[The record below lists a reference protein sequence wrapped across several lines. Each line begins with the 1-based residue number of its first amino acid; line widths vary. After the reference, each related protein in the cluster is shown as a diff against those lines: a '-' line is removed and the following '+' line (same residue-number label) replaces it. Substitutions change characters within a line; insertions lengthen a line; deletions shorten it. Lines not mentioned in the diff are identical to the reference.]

1 MASSGNFCTLSP
13 LDRSEYGTAPSLT
26 GGNLR
31 YQTTGSGP
39 GNNDATRGT
48 MATPTTGKW
57 YFEFVDVQNYTVV
70 GMQEIQPSGVR
81 KWNTNGYPV
90 TQSGISQFYVFLHQG
105 DVNINNSNT
114 SSAFTT
120 FSDGDIG
127 GIAIDLDNGAFY
139 LHNAGTYVNSG
150 DPTSG
155 SSKTGSLG
163 NITTGTEYIPITC
176 NHSYG
181 SDTRM
186 YFNFGQDSTFQGYTT
201 AGGNAD
207 ANGFGDFKYAP
218 PSGYLALCSAN
229 LPVSDDID
237 PAQTDDNIPS
247 KNFNTVLY
255 TGNDGAQSVTGVGFK
270 PDLVWVKARNSAQH
284 HALFDSSRGVLKRL
298 GSSRTNAEDTDSSF
312 LSSFD
317 TDGFSWSSGG
327 DNTQN
332 GAYTYVGWC
341 WRGNGGTTASN
352 SDGSITST
360 VQANTKAGFSIVTY
374 SGTLSGAG
382 TASVGH
388 GLTKKPDF
396 LITKA
401 RTTNN
406 DNGNWHC
413 SHVGLTNFNY
423 RIRLNTSEAQADRS
437 SSGDMA
443 SLFTNSTFGTNYTS
457 GLNVSGDNYVAYV
470 WHSVEGYSKF
480 GSFEGNA
487 NADGTFVYT
496 GFRPRLLFIK
506 NIDSSSPW
514 GVYDGERPGFNDCD
528 LGAWDENTALN
539 NNIGTYP
546 CDILS
551 NGFKLRTSNATVNSS
566 HTWVYGAWGDVPF
579 KYNNT
584 F

>member
-13 LDRSEYGTAPSLT
+13 LDRSEYGTASSLT

-70 GMQEIQPSGVR
+70 GMQEINPSVR

-90 TQSGISQFYVFLHQG
+90 TQSGISQFFVFLHQG

-229 LPVSDDID
+229 LPVSADID
-237 PAQTDDNIPS
+237 PAQTDDDFPQ
-247 KNFNTVLY
+247 KNFNVVTFS
-255 TGNDGAQSVTGVGFK
+255 GNGSTNAVTGLGFK
-270 PDLVWVKARNSAQH
+270 PDFIWGFTRDGNQSKRMI
-284 HALFDSSRGVLKRL
+284 DSTRG
-298 GSSRTNAEDTDSSF
+298 GSSSIFSDSTAAASTSNTVISEF
-312 LSSFD
+312 GS
-317 TDGFSWSSGG
+317 DGFTANGGYFNNDSGKEC
-327 DNTQN
+327 
-332 GAYTYVGWC
+332 GAWC
-341 WRGNGGTTASN
+341 WRANGGTTSSN
-352 SDGSITST
+352 SSGSITST
-360 VQANTKAGFSIVTY
+360 VQTNPAQNFSIATY
-374 SGTLSGAG
+374 TGSGSAGATIGHGLSAKPAFILIKNTSDVDYWAVYHESIGADFYTSL
-382 TASVGH
+382 TASVFSNNA
-388 GLTKKPDF
+388 TFWNDTEPTSSV
-396 LITKA
+396 ITLG
-401 RTTNN
+401 TNN
-406 DNGNWHC
+406 RVNGSSN
-413 SHVGLTNFNY
+413 SHVCY
-423 RIRLNTSEAQADRS
+423 AWSQ
-437 SSGDMA
+437 
-443 SLFTNSTFGTNYTS
+443 
-457 GLNVSGDNYVAYV
+457 
-470 WHSVEGYSKF
+470 VEGYMKF
-480 GSFEGNA
+480 STYTGNG
-487 NADGTFVYT
+487 NADGPFVYT
-496 GFRPRLLFIK
+496 GFRPRMLFIK
-506 NIDSSSPW
+506 RNANSHNWITFDTATVTFNPVNEYANWDTGNASAQSASDKID
-514 GVYDGERPGFNDCD
+514 V
-528 LGAWDENTALN
+528 
-539 NNIGTYP
+539 
-546 CDILS
+546 LS
-551 NGFKLRTSNATVNSS
+551 TGFKLRSTGSSFNNSGS
-566 HTWVYGAWGDVPF
+566 EYVYGAWGDVPF

>member
-163 NITTGTEYIPITC
+163 NITTGKEYIPITC

-207 ANGFGDFKYAP
+207 ENGFGDFKYAP

-229 LPVSDDID
+229 LPISDDID
-237 PAQTDDNIPS
+237 PAQTDDDIPQ
-247 KNFNTVLY
+247 KQFNAVLY
-255 TGNDGAQSVTGVGFK
+255 TGNASTRNITGVDFQ
-270 PDLVWVKARNSAQH
+270 PDLVITRGRSEASVGKVV
-284 HALFDSSRGVLKRL
+284 DSSRGVTKVIQTHSNSAESTDSNGLTAFGSDGYSL
-298 GSSRTNAEDTDSSF
+298 GSDAGYNNNST
-312 LSSFD
+312 
-317 TDGFSWSSGG
+317 
-327 DNTQN
+327 
-332 GAYTYVGWC
+332 TYVAWC
-341 WRGNGGTTASN
+341 WRCNGGTTTTDTSG
-352 SDGSITST
+352 DIST
-360 VQANTKAGFSIVTY
+360 VRQTNAAGGFAILEWTGNGSNNQR
-374 SGTLSGAG
+374 LA
-382 TASVGH
+382 H
-388 GLTKKPDF
+388 GLGKKPTLVIAKRLDSAQSWGVWSTFLGANSKEIQLDSNAAWQATGNAWYESGMTTDF
-396 LITKA
+396 
-401 RTTNN
+401 
-406 DNGNWHC
+406 
-413 SHVGLTNFNY
+413 VG
-423 RIRLNTSEAQADRS
+423 IGSDRNIS
-437 SSGDMA
+437 SS
-443 SLFTNSTFGTNYTS
+443 SN
-457 GLNVSGDNYVAYV
+457 VAYV
-470 WHSVEGYSKF
+470 WTDIEGYSKC
-480 GSFEGNA
+480 GSSYLGNA
-487 NADGTFVYT
+487 NADGAFVYT
-496 GFRPRLLFIK
+496 GFRPRYIILRAVNVASDGWLAYDTAREPF
-506 NIDSSSPW
+506 NVMDSVLQLHLSSAEYSNAAFRLD
-514 GVYDGERPGFNDCD
+514 V
-528 LGAWDENTALN
+528 
-539 NNIGTYP
+539 
-546 CDILS
+546 LS
-551 NGFKLRTSNATVNSS
+551 NGFKLRSADNAVNGTS
-566 HTWVYGAWGDVPF
+566 YDPYIYFAWGDVPY
-579 KYNNT
+579 KYNNAQ
-584 F
+584 

>member
-13 LDRSEYGTAPSLT
+13 LDRSEYGTASSLT

-70 GMQEIQPSGVR
+70 GMQEINPSVR

-163 NITTGTEYIPITC
+163 NITTGKEYIPITC

-332 GAYTYVGWC
+332 GSYNYVSWC
-341 WRGNGGTTASN
+341 WRANGGTTASN
-352 SDGSITST
+352 SDGTITTT
-360 VQANTKAGFSIVTY
+360 VQANTAAGFSILTY
-374 SGTLSGAG
+374 TGTGSNA
-382 TASVGH
+382 TIGH
-388 GLTKKPDF
+388 GLSAKPDF
-396 LITKA
+396 IIFKRRSGGGENWQVYHSGLGATKYLLLNS
-401 RTTNN
+401 TNSESTSSTRFQ
-406 DNGNWHC
+406 DTEP
-413 SHVGLTNFNY
+413 TNSV
-423 RIRLNTSEAQADRS
+423 ISIGSESGVNTS
-437 SSGDMA
+437 SG
-443 SLFTNSTFGTNYTS
+443 TH
-457 GLNVSGDNYVAYV
+457 VSYV
-470 WHSVEGYSKF
+470 WHGVDGYSKF
-480 GSFEGNA
+480 GLYTGNGD
-487 NADGTFVYT
+487 ADGPFIYT
-496 GFRPRLLFIK
+496 GFRPRTIFVK
-506 NIDSSSPW
+506 RSSTTGGW
-514 GVYDGERPGFNDCD
+514 WVFD
-528 LGAWDENTALN
+528 TARDTHN
-539 NNIGTYP
+539 PVDRYIGWQEASTEGTNSNF
-546 CDILS
+546 DFLS
-551 NGFKLRTSNATVNSS
+551 NGFKLRTSDGDFNGSGSTII
-566 HTWVYGAWGDVPF
+566 YGAWGDVPF

>member
-163 NITTGTEYIPITC
+163 NITTGKEYIPITC

-229 LPVSDDID
+229 LPVSADID
-237 PAQTDDNIPS
+237 PAQTDDDFPQ
-247 KNFNTVLY
+247 KNFNVVTFS
-255 TGNDGAQSVTGVGFK
+255 GNGSTNAVTGLGFK
-270 PDLVWVKARNSAQH
+270 PDFIWGFTRDGNQSKRMI
-284 HALFDSSRGVLKRL
+284 DSTRG
-298 GSSRTNAEDTDSSF
+298 GSSSIFSDSTAAASTSKTVICEF
-312 LSSFD
+312 GS
-317 TDGFSWSSGG
+317 DGFTANGGYFNNDSGKEC
-327 DNTQN
+327 
-332 GAYTYVGWC
+332 GAWC
-341 WRGNGGTTASN
+341 WRANGGTTSSN
-352 SDGSITST
+352 SSGSITST
-360 VQANTKAGFSIVTY
+360 VQTNPAQNFSIATY
-374 SGTLSGAG
+374 TGSGSAGATIGHGLSAKPAFILIKNTSDVDYWAVYHESIGADFYTSL
-382 TASVGH
+382 TASVFSNNA
-388 GLTKKPDF
+388 TFWNDTEPTSSV
-396 LITKA
+396 ITLG
-401 RTTNN
+401 TNN
-406 DNGNWHC
+406 RVNGSSN
-413 SHVGLTNFNY
+413 SHVCY
-423 RIRLNTSEAQADRS
+423 AWSQ
-437 SSGDMA
+437 
-443 SLFTNSTFGTNYTS
+443 
-457 GLNVSGDNYVAYV
+457 
-470 WHSVEGYSKF
+470 VEGYMKF
-480 GSFEGNA
+480 STYTGNG
-487 NADGTFVYT
+487 NADGPFVYT
-496 GFRPRLLFIK
+496 GFRPRMLFIK
-506 NIDSSSPW
+506 RNANSHNWITFDTATVTFNPVNEYANWDTGNASAQSASDKID
-514 GVYDGERPGFNDCD
+514 V
-528 LGAWDENTALN
+528 
-539 NNIGTYP
+539 
-546 CDILS
+546 LS
-551 NGFKLRTSNATVNSS
+551 TGFKLRSTGSSFNNSGS
-566 HTWVYGAWGDVPF
+566 EYVYGAWGDVPF

>member
-163 NITTGTEYIPITC
+163 NITTGKEYIPITC

-229 LPVSDDID
+229 LPVSADID
-237 PAQTDDNIPS
+237 PAQTDDDFPQ
-247 KNFNTVLY
+247 KNFNVVTFS
-255 TGNDGAQSVTGVGFK
+255 GNGSTNAVTGLGFK
-270 PDLVWVKARNSAQH
+270 PDFIWGFTRDGNQSKRMI
-284 HALFDSSRGVLKRL
+284 DSTRG
-298 GSSRTNAEDTDSSF
+298 GSSSIFSDSTAAARTSNTVISEFGS
-312 LSSFD
+312 
-317 TDGFSWSSGG
+317 DGFTANGGYFNNDSGKEC
-327 DNTQN
+327 
-332 GAYTYVGWC
+332 GAWC
-341 WRGNGGTTASN
+341 WRANGGTTSSN
-352 SDGSITST
+352 SSGSITST
-360 VQANTKAGFSIVTY
+360 VQTNPAQNFSIATY
-374 SGTLSGAG
+374 TGSGSAGATIGHGLSAKPAFILIKNTSDVDYWAVYHESIGADFYTSL
-382 TASVGH
+382 TASVFSNNA
-388 GLTKKPDF
+388 TFWNDTEPTSSV
-396 LITKA
+396 ITLG
-401 RTTNN
+401 TNN
-406 DNGNWHC
+406 RVNGSSN
-413 SHVGLTNFNY
+413 SHVCY
-423 RIRLNTSEAQADRS
+423 AWSQ
-437 SSGDMA
+437 
-443 SLFTNSTFGTNYTS
+443 
-457 GLNVSGDNYVAYV
+457 
-470 WHSVEGYSKF
+470 VEGYMKF
-480 GSFEGNA
+480 STYTGNG
-487 NADGTFVYT
+487 NADGPFVYT
-496 GFRPRLLFIK
+496 GFRPRMLFIK
-506 NIDSSSPW
+506 RNANSHNWITFDTATVTFNPVNEYANWDTGNASAQSASDKID
-514 GVYDGERPGFNDCD
+514 V
-528 LGAWDENTALN
+528 
-539 NNIGTYP
+539 
-546 CDILS
+546 LS
-551 NGFKLRTSNATVNSS
+551 TGFKLRSTGSSFNNSGS
-566 HTWVYGAWGDVPF
+566 EYVYGAWGDVPF

>member
-163 NITTGTEYIPITC
+163 NITTGKEYIPITC

-229 LPVSDDID
+229 LPVSADID
-237 PAQTDDNIPS
+237 PAQTDDDFPQ
-247 KNFNTVLY
+247 KNFNVVTFS
-255 TGNDGAQSVTGVGFK
+255 GNGSTNAVTGLGFK
-270 PDLVWVKARNSAQH
+270 PDFIWGFTRDGNQSKRMI
-284 HALFDSSRGVLKRL
+284 DSTRG
-298 GSSRTNAEDTDSSF
+298 GSSSIFSDSTAAASTSNTVISEF
-312 LSSFD
+312 GS
-317 TDGFSWSSGG
+317 DGFTANGGYFNNDSGKEC
-327 DNTQN
+327 
-332 GAYTYVGWC
+332 GAWC
-341 WRGNGGTTASN
+341 WRANGGTTSSN
-352 SDGSITST
+352 SSGSITST
-360 VQANTKAGFSIVTY
+360 VQTNPAQNFSIATY
-374 SGTLSGAG
+374 TGSGSAGATIGHGLSAKPAFILIKNTSDVDYWAVYHESIGADFYTSL
-382 TASVGH
+382 TASVFSNNA
-388 GLTKKPDF
+388 TFWNDTEPTSSV
-396 LITKA
+396 ITLG
-401 RTTNN
+401 TNN
-406 DNGNWHC
+406 RVNGSSN
-413 SHVGLTNFNY
+413 SHVCY
-423 RIRLNTSEAQADRS
+423 AWSQ
-437 SSGDMA
+437 
-443 SLFTNSTFGTNYTS
+443 
-457 GLNVSGDNYVAYV
+457 
-470 WHSVEGYSKF
+470 VEGYMKF
-480 GSFEGNA
+480 STYTGNG
-487 NADGTFVYT
+487 NADGPFVYT
-496 GFRPRLLFIK
+496 GFRPRMLFIK
-506 NIDSSSPW
+506 RNANSHNWITFDTATVTFNPVNEYANWDTGNASAQSASDKID
-514 GVYDGERPGFNDCD
+514 V
-528 LGAWDENTALN
+528 
-539 NNIGTYP
+539 
-546 CDILS
+546 LS
-551 NGFKLRTSNATVNSS
+551 TGFKLRSTGSSFNNSGS
-566 HTWVYGAWGDVPF
+566 EYVYGAWGDVPF